1 MIKIKVFDIALTG
14 AAFAALIF
22 VLPPD
27 QVTTVS
33 NKSTPEISSPTHN
46 DSKTAHQGPKSD
58 DILRTT

>member
-27 QVTTVS
+27 QTTTVS
-33 NKSTPEISSPTHN
+33 NKNTSESSSPTHS
-46 DSKTAHQGPKSD
+46 DSKTAHQNPKRD